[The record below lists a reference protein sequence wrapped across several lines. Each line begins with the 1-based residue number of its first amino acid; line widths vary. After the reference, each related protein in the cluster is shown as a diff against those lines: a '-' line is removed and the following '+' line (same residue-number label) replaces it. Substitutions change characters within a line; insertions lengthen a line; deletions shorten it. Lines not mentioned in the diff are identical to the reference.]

1 MKVPMLGNVRA
12 GNGCDLGKLRTLTQ
26 HHLKLGEC
34 IDGSLR
40 HALHGAV
47 LQIGHKTDQMKAV
60 CMMQCIA
67 TKADALNATFD
78 NVVYGFHV
86 VSDGTLQAFVGK
98 VDAGLCSGCDK
109 NVLYADMCRTCG
121 REDHTVGNVSAAQ
134 RLIALVYRSGTFGVS
149 MEPNL

>member
-60 CMMQCIA
+60 CMMQGKTA
-67 TKADALNATFD
+67 EADALHASFND
-78 NVVYGFHV
+78 VVYGF
-86 VSDGTLQAFVGK
+86 QW
-98 VDAGLCSGCDK
+98 
-109 NVLYADMCRTCG
+109 
-121 REDHTVGNVSAAQ
+121 
-134 RLIALVYRSGTFGVS
+134 I
-149 MEPNL
+149 